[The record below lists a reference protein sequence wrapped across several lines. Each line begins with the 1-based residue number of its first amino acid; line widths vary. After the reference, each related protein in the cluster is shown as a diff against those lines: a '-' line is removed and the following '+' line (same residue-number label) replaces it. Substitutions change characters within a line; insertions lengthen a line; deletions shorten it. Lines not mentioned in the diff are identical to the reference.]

1 MSLVSTITRT
11 SRYVGRN
18 LLGILEEIGG
28 GAMLT
33 WRVLLTTPQIFKSW
47 SLTVDQMLEIGNR
60 SMPLVLVVSVFTG
73 AVTAVQASYQ
83 FESWIPLVLLSSTVH
98 RSVIIELGPVL
109 TALVVGGR
117 VSASI
122 AAELGTMK
130 VTEQVDALEAMA
142 IDPVRYLVLPRF
154 WAATLMLPLI
164 TALANVLAM
173 GGAYAVALL
182 TVDGMTHHIFV
193 EGLKM
198 HFYMSDMA
206 AGLVKA
212 LFFGMIIASSGSFY
226 GLRAGG
232 GAEGVGRATMKAVVA
247 NCLGIL
253 VLDYFLAAV
262 LFQMVLGGAH

>member
-1 MSLVSTITRT
+1 MSTISDT
-11 SRYVGRN
+11 SRFVGRN
-18 LLGILEEIGG
+18 LLGLLEEIGG
-28 GAMLT
+28 GAMLS
-33 WRVLLTTPQIFKSW
+33 WRILLTTPRIFKSW
-47 SLTVDQMLEIGNR
+47 RLTVDQMLEIGNR

-83 FESWIPLVLLSSTVH
+83 FQAWVPLILLSSTVH

-130 VTEQVDALEAMA
+130 VTEQVDALKAMA

-154 WAATLMLPLI
+154 WAATLMLPVI

-182 TVDGMTHHIFV
+182 TVDGMTHHLFV
-193 EGLKM
+193 EGIKM
-198 HFYMSDMA
+198 HFYLEDLV
-206 AGLVKA
+206 AGLLKA
-212 LFFGMIIASSGSFY
+212 LFFGMIIATSGCFY

-253 VLDYFLAAV
+253 ILDYFLAAV
-262 LFQMVLGGAH
+262 LFQMLLGGGH

>member
-1 MSLVSTITRT
+1 MNTFLQTSLFL
-11 SRYVGRN
+11 GRN
-18 LLGILEEIGG
+18 VIGLLEEIGG

-33 WRVLLTTPQIFKSW
+33 WRVLRVTPQLPRTWK
-47 SLTVDQMLEIGNR
+47 LTLDQMLEIGNR
-60 SMPLVLVVSVFTG
+60 SMPLVFVVSVFTG

-83 FESWIPLVLLSSTVH
+83 FQAWVPLILLSSTVH

-154 WAATLMLPLI
+154 WAATIMLPVI

-173 GGAYAVALL
+173 GGAYIVAML
-182 TVDGMTHHIFV
+182 TVDGMTHHLFM
-193 EGLKM
+193 EGVKL
-198 HFYMSDMA
+198 HFYVKDLV
-206 AGLVKA
+206 AGLTKA
-212 LFFGMIIASSGSFY
+212 LFFGMIIASAGSFY

-247 NCLGIL
+247 NCLMIL
-253 VLDYFLAAV
+253 VLDSFLAAV
-262 LFQMVLGGAH
+262 LFQMIFGGGQ